1 MKRSAGQELQTTN
14 RKCRS
19 KSTISIGHPH
29 HLQNLENLGGLN
41 FLKREISNGRIE
53 RSDSEMTQYTIYIN
67 LGTCPAIFALI
78 LPPSLEGGQFK
89 L

>member
-1 MKRSAGQELQTTN
+1 MFEMIYRTGATN
-14 RKCRS
+14 NQPQVQ
-19 KSTISIGHPH
+19 IQIH
-29 HLQNLENLGGLN
+29 HQHWSPTPPAKFGEFGW
-41 FLKREISNGRIE
+41 IE
-53 RSDSEMTQYTIYIN
+53 RSDGEMTQYTIYIN